1 MFCYPVYTFLVP
13 YQLQRF
19 IELMKANNADT
30 KGKVASQIST
40 SKHFYDVTAHKF
52 IEENGY
58 DMQLRYICG
67 LSADMDDLLTQKGQN
82 DAKSYFDEMIF
93 KIQNGIF
100 LYKEPAKACE
110 KRVYEKTLTAA
121 EKSDAKDIAIV
132 TSCAVQDINLRNMID
147 DFKAVLPYNAREI
160 NLTQFPFA
168 GGCLGCMECAVSGK
182 CCHNDILFTMRQ
194 MSGVNYIEEL

>member
-1 MFCYPVYTFLVP
+1 
-13 YQLQRF
+13 
-19 IELMKANNADT
+19 MKANNADT

-67 LSADMDDLLTQKGQN
+67 LSADMDELLTQKGQN
-82 DAKSYFDEMIF
+82 DAKCYFDEMIF